1 MAERS
6 NASVLKTDVP
16 QGTGGS
22 NPSPSA
28 IFFSAFRAMS
38 ETDPAKTATSPA
50 EGLARMW
57 SVLDSLRDPEHGCP
71 WDRVQTLES
80 LRPCL
85 IEESYE
91 LADAMTSPDKA
102 EHLEELGDVLL
113 QVLFQAHIRE
123 QAGDFTLTDVFNAI
137 ADKLVRRHP
146 HVFGDVT
153 VSGASDV
160 FRNWE
165 QIKKHEKRD
174 KDGGLRSALAGVPAA
189 LPALLRAQRV
199 HGKAARVGF
208 DLPPASGARAE
219 VATRLAAVDEASASG
234 DKDAL
239 RREVGDLLFAV
250 ANLCRALDV
259 DGETAL
265 RDATDRYS
273 ARFRAVERR
282 AQEAGREIRDHA
294 PDELQA
300 LWDASGHA

>member
-1 MAERS
+1 
-6 NASVLKTDVP
+6 
-16 QGTGGS
+16 
-22 NPSPSA
+22 
-28 IFFSAFRAMS
+28 MS
-38 ETDPAKTATSPA
+38 EPDPAKSATTPA
-50 EGLARMW
+50 EGLARMG
-57 SVLDSLRDPEHGCP
+57 SVLDHLRDPEHGCP

-85 IEESYE
+85 IEECYE
-91 LADAMTSPDKA
+91 LADAMTSPDKS

-146 HVFGDVT
+146 HVFGDVS
-153 VSGASDV
+153 VAGAADV

-165 QIKKHEKRD
+165 QIKKREKRD
-174 KDGGLRSALAGVPAA
+174 KDGGPRSALAGVPAA

-208 DLPPASGARAE
+208 DLPPASGARTE
-219 VATRLAAVDEASASG
+219 VGERLAAVDEAAASG
-234 DKDAL
+234 DKTSL
-239 RREVGDLLFAV
+239 QREVGDLLFAV

-265 RDATDRYS
+265 RDATDRYA

-282 AQEAGREIRDHA
+282 AQEEGREIRDHA
-294 PDELQA
+294 PAELQA